1 MITRYY
7 KPNDPINKD
16 GIAIDDSWPQDVQ
29 QMQRGLAAK
38 NGYLPLVEVGKCE
51 TSPFEHSTF
60 DIKKT
65 EDERGN
71 PIYRRTWRTRKIEV
85 HLSMPLMMKYL
96 ESMGALEDAMKAIYS
111 DSALSDWWVNKRT
124 FVKGSKEAKY
134 LSRVLN
140 LPEATIEDMALV
152 CREVRK

>member
-1 MITRYY
+1 MITKYY
-7 KPNDPINKD
+7 KPNDVANKD
-16 GIAIDDSWPQDVQ
+16 GISIDDSWPQDIQ
-29 QMQRGLAAK
+29 QMQRELATK

-60 DIKKT
+60 DIEKA

-71 PIYRRTWRTRKIEV
+71 PIYKKTWKTRKIEV
-85 HLSMPLMMKYL
+85 HLSMPLLMKYF
-96 ESMGALEDAMKAIYS
+96 ESMDILEESMRAIYS

-134 LSRVLN
+134 LSKMLN
-140 LPEATIEDMALV
+140 LAESTLEDMALV
-152 CREVRK
+152 CREARK